1 MTERFKVKQ
10 YARKTDVDEN
20 GRVCTRCLRYKTWD
34 NYRKN
39 TKAKTGHQ
47 ETCKS
52 CRKEGRGKR
61 DIKQEK
67 QQASKRRE
75 VLKKLDPFLVKAR
88 DLRSR
93 LLSRFKTDQ
102 QAFKQTTPTTEEI
115 YAWLTGHS
123 LVCEYSGIKLDVSDI
138 TVDHRTPIARGGT
151 NELENLAICSN
162 HMNTAKGRMN
172 EYEFRSL
179 LKIIKHWEDGGQG
192 ILKRLNQGHFG

>member
-1 MTERFKVKQ
+1 LLKHGIYGVAYLVDLKQ
-10 YARKTDVDEN
+10 
-20 GRVCTRCLRYKTWD
+20 
-34 NYRKN
+34 
-39 TKAKTGHQ
+39 
-47 ETCKS
+47 
-52 CRKEGRGKR
+52 
-61 DIKQEK
+61 I
-67 QQASKRRE
+67 SKRLNRQ
-75 VLKKLDPFLVKAR
+75 P
-88 DLRSR
+88 
-93 LLSRFKTDQ
+93 
-102 QAFKQTTPTTEEI
+102 PTTEEI

-192 ILKRLNQGHFG
+192 ILKRLKQGHFG